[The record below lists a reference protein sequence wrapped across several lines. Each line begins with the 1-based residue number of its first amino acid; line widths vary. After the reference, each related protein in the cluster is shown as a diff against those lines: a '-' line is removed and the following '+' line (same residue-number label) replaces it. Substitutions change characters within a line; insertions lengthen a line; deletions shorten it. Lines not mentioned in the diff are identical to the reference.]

1 MKIYYCPNLEQ
12 LDNQECYLYFTSDS
26 TLFLKSGDTI
36 SRVSETF
43 KINDSNIEAYAKSR
57 GFVRVVEAF
66 KDSEF
71 SSPSVIWELEY
82 SSDEAKKKIKDNAEA
97 MKKLLIDKTRL
108 KVIKDNTIGTC
119 LKELGYI
126 K

>member
-26 TLFLKSGDTI
+26 TLFLKSGDTV

-43 KINDSNIEAYAKSR
+43 KIDDSNIEAYAKSR

-82 SSDEAKKKIKDNAEA
+82 SSDEAKKKIRDNAEE

-108 KVIKDNTIGTC
+108 KVIKDNTISTC
-119 LKELGYI
+119 LRELGYI

>member
-12 LDNQECYLYFTSDS
+12 LDNQECYLCFASDS
-26 TLFLKSGDTI
+26 TLFLKSNDTI

-43 KINDSNIEAYAKSR
+43 KIDASNIEAYAKSR

-82 SSDEAKKKIKDNAEA
+82 SSDEAKKKIRDNAEE

-108 KVIKDNTIGTC
+108 KVIKDNTISTC
-119 LKELGYI
+119 LRELGYI

>member
-12 LDNQECYLYFTSDS
+12 LDNQECYLYFTSDN
-26 TLFLKSGDTI
+26 TLFLKSNDII

-43 KINDSNIEAYAKSR
+43 KIDASNIEAYAKSR

-82 SSDEAKKKIKDNAEA
+82 SSDEAKKKIRDNAEE

-108 KVIKDNTIGTC
+108 KVIKDNTISTC
-119 LKELGYI
+119 LRELGYI

>member
-1 MKIYYCPNLEQ
+1 MKIYYCQSLEQ
-12 LDNQECYLYFTSDS
+12 LNNKECYLYFTSDS
-26 TLFLKSGDTI
+26 TLFLKSDDTV

-43 KINDSNIEAYAKSR
+43 KIDDSNIEAYAKSR

-82 SSDEAKKKIKDNAEA
+82 SSDEAKKKIRDNAEV

>member
-1 MKIYYCPNLEQ
+1 MKIYYCPSLEQ
-12 LDNQECYLYFTSDS
+12 LNNQECYLYFTSDN
-26 TLFLKSGDTI
+26 TLFLKSNDII

-43 KINDSNIEAYAKSR
+43 KIDASNIEAYAKSR

-82 SSDEAKKKIKDNAEA
+82 SSDEAKKKIRDNAEE

-119 LKELGYI
+119 LRELGYI

>member
-1 MKIYYCPNLEQ
+1 MKIYYCQNLEQ
-12 LDNQECYLYFTSDS
+12 LNNKECYLYFTSDS
-26 TLFLKSGDTI
+26 TLFLKSGDTV

-43 KINDSNIEAYAKSR
+43 KIDDSNIEAYAKSR

-97 MKKLLIDKTRL
+97 MKKLLIDKIRL
-108 KVIKDNTIGTC
+108 KVIKDNTISTC
-119 LKELGYI
+119 LRELGYI

>member
-1 MKIYYCPNLEQ
+1 MKIYYCPSLEQ
-12 LDNQECYLYFTSDS
+12 LDNQECYLYFSSDN
-26 TLFLKSGDTI
+26 TLFLKSNVTI

-43 KINDSNIEAYAKSR
+43 KIDDSNIEAYAKSR

-82 SSDEAKKKIKDNAEA
+82 SGDEAKKKIRDNAEE

-108 KVIKDNTIGTC
+108 KVIKDNTISTC
-119 LKELGYI
+119 LRELGYI

>member
-12 LDNQECYLYFTSDS
+12 LDNQECYLYFSSDN
-26 TLFLKSGDTI
+26 TLFLKSNVII

-43 KINDSNIEAYAKSR
+43 KINASNIEAYAKSR

-82 SSDEAKKKIKDNAEA
+82 SSDEAKNKIRDNAEE

-108 KVIKDNTIGTC
+108 KVIKDNTISTC
-119 LKELGYI
+119 LRELGYI

>member
-1 MKIYYCPNLEQ
+1 MKIYYCPSLEQ
-12 LDNQECYLYFTSDS
+12 LNNQECYLYFTSDN
-26 TLFLKSGDTI
+26 TLFLKSNDTI

-43 KINDSNIEAYAKSR
+43 KIDDSNIEAYAKSR

-82 SSDEAKKKIKDNAEA
+82 SSDEAKKKIRDNAEE

-108 KVIKDNTIGTC
+108 KVIKDNTISTC
-119 LKELGYI
+119 LRELGYI

>member
-1 MKIYYCPNLEQ
+1 MKIYYCQNLEQ
-12 LDNQECYLYFTSDS
+12 LNNEECYLYFTSDS
-26 TLFLKSGDTI
+26 TLFLKSGDTV

-43 KINDSNIEAYAKSR
+43 KIDDSNIEAYAKSR

-82 SSDEAKKKIKDNAEA
+82 SSDEAKKKIRDNAEA

-108 KVIKDNTIGTC
+108 KVIKDNTISTC
-119 LKELGYI
+119 LRELGYI